1 MTYEQAKKLEEKHR
15 AQGRRNM
22 VTAYVF
28 LLLSAIVFG
37 IFYLKVHELTLAG
50 CGFLCDAAALLYLLR
65 AAPAVIPFRQASL
78 AAKCAASPSEETVY
92 ALFRK
97 RGRPVKS
104 ARNCRKTHADGC
116 GIACINMERFS
127 RSRNKTDEELPQ
139 EALFLNRKKEVKKKR

>member
-92 ALFRK
+92 ALCASLESAGEKVKYGKGPRERFEEAWAACQKRPELPEDARK
-97 RGRPVKS
+97 RLRDCLYQYGKVQ
-104 ARNCRKTHADGC
+104 
-116 GIACINMERFS
+116 
-127 RSRNKTDEELPQ
+127 PQ
-139 EALFLNRKKEVKKKR
+139 QK

>member
-50 CGFLCDAAALLYLLR
+50 CGFLCDAAALLYLLVR
-65 AAPAVIPFRQASL
+65 PGYKP
-78 AAKCAASPSEETVY
+78 EET
-92 ALFRK
+92 
-97 RGRPVKS
+97 
-104 ARNCRKTHADGC
+104 ARTLT
-116 GIACINMERFS
+116 S
-127 RSRNKTDEELPQ
+127 V
-139 EALFLNRKKEVKKKR
+139 EAAAE